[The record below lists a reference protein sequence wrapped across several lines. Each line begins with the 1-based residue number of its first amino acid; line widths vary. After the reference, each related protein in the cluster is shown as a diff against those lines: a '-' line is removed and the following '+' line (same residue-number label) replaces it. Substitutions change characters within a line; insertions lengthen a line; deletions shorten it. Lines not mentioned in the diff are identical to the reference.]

1 MAHAFFLGVD
11 LADTESDEPL
21 AATLAILEKEKGETD
36 IEASYRLDHVRH
48 HTDVSSADDL
58 ADHIQSLV
66 ADRPYIGRTSI
77 VVNRASAAGQALV
90 DALKDR
96 GLDPVAATLTE
107 GSGAVPGGRDEVGV
121 QLGTSDAVRTL
132 AELYRDRRLGIDD
145 HATEAA
151 SDLARGVQR
160 AAERLDEADANQ
172 DTPEAAG
179 SVLDGFNEADRSVTS
194 AALAAWVG
202 AERSF
207 DPSQH
212 LKQDP
217 QTSRSN
223 PEEPGV

>member
-11 LADTESDEPL
+11 FADTEPDAPIDAVL
-21 AATLAILEKEKGETD
+21 TILEKEKGETD
-36 IEASYRLDHVRH
+36 VEANYRLDHARH
-48 HTDVSSADDL
+48 HADVDTVEDL
-58 ADHIQSLV
+58 ADHIQGLV
-66 ADRPYIGRTSI
+66 ADQPYIGRTSI
-77 VVNRASAAGQALV
+77 VVNRASEVGQALV

-132 AELYRDRRLGIDD
+132 AELYRDRRFGIDD
-145 HATEAA
+145 YATEAA
-151 SDLARGVQR
+151 SDLARGIQR
-160 AAERLDEADANQ
+160 AAERLDEADGNQ
-172 DTPEAAG
+172 ETPEAAG
-179 SVLDGFNEADRSVTS
+179 STLDGFNEAGPSITS

-207 DPSQH
+207 DPTQH

-217 QTSRSN
+217 HTTRSDH
-223 PEEPGV
+223 EAPGA

>member
-21 AATLAILEKEKGETD
+21 AATLSILEKEQEGAD
-36 IEASYRLDHVRH
+36 VEASYRLDHVRH
-48 HTDVSSADDL
+48 HTDVSAADDL

-66 ADRPYIGRTSI
+66 ADRPYIGRTSLI
-77 VVNRASAAGQALV
+77 VNRASEAGQALV
-90 DALKDR
+90 DALEAR

-107 GSGAVPGGRDEVGV
+107 GSGAVPGARDEVGV

-179 SVLDGFNEADRSVTS
+179 SVLDGFNDADRSVTS

-207 DPSQH
+207 DPTQH

-217 QTSRSN
+217 QTSRSD
-223 PEEPGV
+223 PEGSGV

>member
-11 LADTESDEPL
+11 LADTEPDESL
-21 AATLAILEKEKGETD
+21 TATLTILEKEKEQSD
-36 IEASYRLDHVRH
+36 AEASYRLDHARKY
-48 HTDVSSADDL
+48 TDVASAGDL
-58 ADHIQSLV
+58 ADRIQGLV
-66 ADRPYIGRTSI
+66 ADQPYIGRTSI
-77 VVNRASAAGQALV
+77 VVNRSRPAGQALV
-90 DALKDR
+90 DALDER
-96 GLDPVAATLTE
+96 GLDAVAATLTE

-151 SDLARGVQR
+151 SDLMRGVQR
-160 AAERLDEADANQ
+160 AAEMLDDADGNQ
-172 DTPEAAG
+172 DTPEASG
-179 SVLDGFNEADRSVTS
+179 SVLDVFNEAGLAVTS

-217 QTSRSN
+217 QTGRTSN
-223 PEEPGV
+223 GAPGV

>member
-11 LADTESDEPL
+11 FADTDDAL
-21 AATLAILEKEKGETD
+21 DAILTVLEKEKEET
-36 IEASYRLDHVRH
+36 EARASYRLDHVRRH
-48 HTDVSSADDL
+48 SDIASADDL
-58 ADHIQSLV
+58 ADHIQGLV
-66 ADRPYIGRTSI
+66 AEQPYIGRTSI
-77 VVNRASAAGQALV
+77 VVNRAGDAGQALV
-90 DALKDR
+90 DALANR
-96 GLDPVAATLTE
+96 GLDPVAVTLTD
-107 GSGAVPGGRDEVGV
+107 GSGAVPAGRDEVGV

-132 AELYRDRRLGIDD
+132 AELYRDRRFGIDD

-151 SDLARGVQR
+151 SALARGMQR

-179 SVLDGFNEADRSVTS
+179 SVLDVFNEADVAVTS

-202 AERSF
+202 TERTF

-217 QTSRSN
+217 HTSRS
-223 PEEPGV
+223 GG

>member
-11 LADTESDEPL
+11 VADTDD
-21 AATLAILEKEKGETD
+21 AVDATLTMLEKEKEQTD
-36 IEASYRLDHVRH
+36 VAPNYRLDHARR
-48 HTDVSSADDL
+48 HTDVASAGAL
-58 ADHIQSLV
+58 ADHIQGLV
-66 ADRPYIGRTSI
+66 AQRPYIGRTSI
-77 VVNRASAAGQALV
+77 VVNRGPAPGQALV
-90 DALKDR
+90 EALGER

-132 AELYRDRRLGIDD
+132 AGLYRDRRFGIDD

-151 SDLARGVQR
+151 SDLARGLQR
-160 AAERLDEADANQ
+160 AAERLDEADGNQ

-179 SVLDGFNEADRSVTS
+179 STLDVFNEMGPAVTS

-217 QTSRSN
+217 QTRRSDQ
-223 PEEPGV
+223 EAPGV